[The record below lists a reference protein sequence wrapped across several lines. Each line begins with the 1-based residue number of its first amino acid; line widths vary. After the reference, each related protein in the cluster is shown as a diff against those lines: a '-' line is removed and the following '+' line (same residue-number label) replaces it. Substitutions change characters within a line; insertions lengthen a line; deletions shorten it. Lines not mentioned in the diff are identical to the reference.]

1 MKVMTLRPLILATLL
16 LVAGCSSANERANEQ
31 AQRAAQLFELNDVNG
46 SRMAALEA
54 VKERDDSSEIWML
67 LARIEMARN
76 DYAEAYRAFSRA
88 LELDRTNAVA
98 LGAVAEIGYQVGQ
111 LDEADSAA
119 DQLLLLLP
127 ESDSALLIKGL
138 VALDQDRKDDAKTYA
153 ERLLAAN
160 PSSGTGLSLLARIL
174 SNSGNT
180 AEAKAKLNAALATD
194 RPDPTVLWTL
204 VAILQ
209 NDGDVAGTDTAL
221 TRLRGLA
228 GKQSEFT
235 FKHAF
240 LLYKSGQLDRANE
253 AIFQMLEF
261 AEKAPDNE
269 RRIEQMWLDF
279 GPTVLTPNLIERV
292 RTSQLQ
298 AAKLLLARHAL
309 VHGQM
314 ATADLLLRS
323 VDRSKLK
330 AWQVN
335 LASGLEAQVASATDR
350 EANAKVLAEALLERD
365 PRNSD
370 ALLVLGKIAMKSGE
384 IDSATASFQNVIADN
399 PMNRAGRI
407 ALAGLY
413 ASTNQKVLARKT
425 WEQAIQD
432 MPDDPELALAYVAY
446 LRSVG
451 DSDRQRRLAL
461 DHVAQNPG
469 SPRALFVLQSVC
481 ASGSPSW
488 CPPALANA
496 RARSGRFLLEDSE
509 PTPMGSRGLFSSIK
523 PKA

>member
-1 MKVMTLRPLILATLL
+1 MKLRPLILATLL
-16 LVAGCSSANERANEQ
+16 ILAGCSSASERANELG
-31 AQRAAQLFELNDVNG
+31 QRAVQLLELNDVNG

-54 VKERDDSSEIWML
+54 VQERDDSSDLWML

-76 DYAEAYRAFSRA
+76 DYIEAYRAFSRA
-88 LELDRTNAVA
+88 LELDRSNAVA

-127 ESDSALLIKGL
+127 DSDSALLIKGL
-138 VALDQDRKDDAKTYA
+138 VALDQDRKDDAKRYA

-160 PSSGTGLSLLARIL
+160 PASGTGLSLLARVL
-174 SNSGNT
+174 STSGNT
-180 AEAKAKLNAALATD
+180 GEAKSKLNAALSTGK
-194 RPDPTVLWTL
+194 PDPTVLWTL

-209 NDGDVAGTDTAL
+209 NESDMAGTDAAL
-221 TRLRGLA
+221 TRLRSLA
-228 GKQSEFT
+228 QKQYELA
-235 FKHAF
+235 FKHVF
-240 LLYKSGQLDRANE
+240 LLYKSGQMERAND
-253 AIFQMLEF
+253 AIYELLEV
-261 AEKAPDNE
+261 AERAPDNE

-279 GPTVLTPNLIERV
+279 GPIVLAPSLVERV
-292 RTSQLQ
+292 RASPLQ

-309 VHGQM
+309 VYGQ
-314 ATADLLLRS
+314 TETTDLLLQS

-335 LASGLEAQVASATDR
+335 LVSGLETQTAYATNR
-350 EANAKVLAEALLERD
+350 EADAKARAEALLERD

-370 ALLVLGKIAMKSGE
+370 ALLVLGKLAMKNGNIE
-384 IDSATASFQNVIADN
+384 SASASFQAVIADN

-413 ASTNQKVLARKT
+413 ASTDRKVLARKT

-432 MPDDPELALAYVAY
+432 MPDDPELALAYVTY
-446 LRSVG
+446 LRSAG
-451 DSDRQRRLAL
+451 DIDRQRRLAL

-469 SPRALFVLQSVC
+469 SPRALHVLQSVC
-481 ASGSPSW
+481 ATGSPPW
-488 CPPALANA
+488 CPSALASA
-496 RARSGRFLLEDSE
+496 RARSSRYLLQDFE
-509 PTPMGSRGLFSSIK
+509 PTLAGNRGLFSSIK
-523 PKA
+523 PKT